1 VCGIA
6 GLAALDGGRV
16 DARGLDAMVD
26 ALAHRG
32 PDGRGVRVDGPVAL
46 GNRRLAIID
55 LARGEQP
62 IANEDGTI
70 MAVQNGEIYNH
81 EALRAELEARGHR
94 FATRCDTE
102 VIVHGYEAFGEAFL
116 QRLRGMF
123 ALAVWDRRA
132 RRLLVARDRY
142 GIKPLYWR
150 EAGGVLSFASELT
163 ALRRQP
169 GFSTELDPDALESYF
184 AFNAIPAPRTIFREA
199 HKLPPG
205 HLLRW
210 EAGGEVEVVRWQR
223 VTPTLASAL
232 RREDEAELAAELR
245 ERLRDSVRAHLVSD
259 VPVGVFLSGGV
270 DSGTLT
276 ALATEAAGGGGVST
290 FSVGFDEASFDELVD
305 ARRVARRYA
314 TDHHE
319 VVIGAGDAWSLLGD
333 VVASFDEPFADSS
346 ALPAYAVSRLAAE
359 HVKVVLSGEG
369 ADELFGG
376 YFTYVAD
383 VLAPWLRAPAALAR
397 PLIERLPSSSRRVS
411 LEYKAKRFVAAAA
424 LPPLE
429 RHHGWKEIF
438 SPALRAELLDRG
450 AAGTARADPVGALR
464 ARYAE
469 TTGAPALARLQDVD
483 VGIYLPD
490 DLLVKTDRASMAHS
504 LEARVPFLDQAV
516 SDLALALPTA
526 MKVRG
531 LAKKRLLR
539 TAARP
544 LLPREV
550 VDGPKRGFSI
560 PAAAWL
566 RGPLLEH
573 ARERLSPA
581 ALARDGLLD
590 PVPVARL
597 LDEHVA
603 RRADHSRPLWGLL
616 CFTLWRERCAS

>member
-32 PDGRGVRVDGPVAL
+32 PDGRGIRVDGPVAL

-55 LARGEQP
+55 LEHGEQP
-62 IANEDGTI
+62 IAGEDGTVL
-70 MAVQNGEIYNH
+70 AVQNGEIYNH
-81 EALRAELEARGHR
+81 EALRAELRARGHR

-102 VIVHGYEAFGEAFL
+102 VIVHGYEEHGEAFL
-116 QRLRGMF
+116 ERLRGMF
-123 ALAVWDRRA
+123 ALAVWDARA

-150 EAGGVLSFASELT
+150 AAGGVLSFASELT

-169 GFSTELDPDALESYF
+169 GFSDALDPDALEAYF
-184 AFNAIPAPRTIFREA
+184 AFNAIPAPRSIFREA
-199 HKLPPG
+199 RKLPAG

-210 EAGGEVEVVRWQR
+210 SPGAEPEVARWHR
-223 VTPTLASAL
+223 VTPAAAGAL
-232 RREDEAELAAELR
+232 RREPFDALAVELR

-276 ALATEAAGGGGVST
+276 ALASEASGGRPVST
-290 FSVGFDEASFDELVD
+290 FSVGFDEASFDELAD
-305 ARRVARRYA
+305 ARRVAARYG

-319 VVIGAGDAWSLLGD
+319 VVLGGGDAWTLLRD
-333 VVASFDEPFADSS
+333 VVAAFDEPFADSS
-346 ALPAYAVSRLAAE
+346 ALPSFAVARLASE

-369 ADELFGG
+369 ADELLGG

-383 VLAPWLRAPAALAR
+383 VLAPWLRGPAALAG
-397 PLIERLPSSSRRVS
+397 PLVERLPSSSRRVS

-429 RHHGWKEIF
+429 RHHGWKEIL
-438 SPALRAELLDRG
+438 SPALRAELLG
-450 AAGTARADPVGALR
+450 PGPRADPVAPLR

-469 TTGAPALARLQDVD
+469 TAGVPALARLQDVD
-483 VGIYLPD
+483 LGIPLVD

-504 LEARVPFLDQAV
+504 LEARVPFLDPAV

-526 MKVRG
+526 LKVRG

-539 TAARP
+539 AAARP

-566 RGPLLEH
+566 RGPLLEP
-573 ARERLSPA
+573 ARELLSPE
-581 ALARDGLLD
+581 ALRRDGVLD
-590 PVPVARL
+590 PAPVARL

-616 CFTLWRERCAS
+616 CFTLWRDRCASSW